1 MRYLAVVILLAAAI
15 AIAAA
20 QDLGPPP
27 YTDSTS
33 VAFEVASVKPEQ
45 DRRTWRVVRDAA
57 RSVHGVEH
65 PAQSTDHER
74 VSALILSSRR
84 RTRLDRHGP
93 LRHHGQSARRRA
105 AGADK
110 GDGAD
115 ARAIEMDC
123 GPLRAQRAADTAAAA
138 RANALRPSV
147 GREVVDRTNM
157 SGEFDFELQFSPP
170 PTTGSVDAGVP
181 VAPLDDAA
189 SVFTAL
195 QEQLGL
201 KLESTRGPVEL
212 LVIDSAEQPAE
223 N

>member
-65 PAQSTDHER
+65 PAQSTDP
-74 VSALILSSRR
+74 
-84 RTRLDRHGP
+84 RTRISSHSFKSSEDQTG
-93 LRHHGQSARRRA
+93 SAR
-105 AGADK
+105 
-110 GDGAD
+110 
-115 ARAIEMDC
+115 
-123 GPLRAQRAADTAAAA
+123 TA
-138 RANALRPSV
+138 
-147 GREVVDRTNM
+147 
-157 SGEFDFELQFSPP
+157 
-170 PTTGSVDAGVP
+170 
-181 VAPLDDAA
+181 
-189 SVFTAL
+189 
-195 QEQLGL
+195 L